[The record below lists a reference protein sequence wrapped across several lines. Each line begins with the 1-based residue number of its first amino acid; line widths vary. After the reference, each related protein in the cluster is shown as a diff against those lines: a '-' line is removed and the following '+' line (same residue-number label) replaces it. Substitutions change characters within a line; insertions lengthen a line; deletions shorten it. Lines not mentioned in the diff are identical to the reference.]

1 MPNPI
6 KAVKAVKAAKK
17 AAERA
22 KTNKIQK
29 NSVKVKPAAKQ
40 KPNRPNQAKV
50 NYKSDTSYNRAY
62 NKFIKEYKSMPEV
75 GKFGSAAEM
84 EAEAIDAMGLLGLSR
99 KANIVKKK
107 IRQTNARKATTPT
120 NRTVNPFDFKETIKI
135 NSSISKRRSK

>member
-6 KAVKAVKAAKK
+6 KAVKAVKK

-40 KPNRPNQAKV
+40 KPNKPSQAKV
-50 NYKSDTSYNRAY
+50 NYKDTTSYNRAY
-62 NKFIKEYKSMPEV
+62 NKFIKEYNSMPEA
-75 GKFGSAAEM
+75 GRFGSAAER
-84 EAEAIDAMGLLGLSR
+84 EANAIDAMGTLGLSR

-107 IRQTNARKATTPT
+107 ISQTNKRKATTPT
-120 NRTVNPFDFKETIKI
+120 NKTVNPVNKTIKI
-135 NSSISKRRSK
+135 NSSIPKRRGK

>member
-1 MPNPI
+1 MANPI
-6 KAVKAVKAAKK
+6 KAIKAAKK

-50 NYKSDTSYNRAY
+50 NYKDTTSYNRAY
-62 NKFIKEYKSMPEV
+62 SKFIKEYDSMPAA
-75 GKFGSAAEM
+75 GRFGSAAER
-84 EAEAIDAMGLLGLSR
+84 EANAIDAMGTLGLSR

-107 IRQTNARKATTPT
+107 ISQTNKRKATTPT
-120 NRTVNPFDFKETIKI
+120 NKTVNPVNKTIKI
-135 NSSISKRRSK
+135 NSSIPKRRGK

>member
-1 MPNPI
+1 MANPI
-6 KAVKAVKAAKK
+6 KAIKAAKK

-50 NYKSDTSYNRAY
+50 NYKDTTSYNRAY
-62 NKFIKEYKSMPEV
+62 SKFIKEYDSMPAA
-75 GKFGSAAEM
+75 GRFGSAAER
-84 EAEAIDAMGLLGLSR
+84 EANAIDAMGTLGLSR

-120 NRTVNPFDFKETIKI
+120 NKTVNPVNKTIKI